1 MPKINFEV
9 LLPLWKKMYNT
20 TSIYVTKM
28 IFNTILGPQFKK
40 YLWWKQHMTNLQ
52 MVQFVAIMVHGFQLV
67 FYDDCDFPWQFAY
80 YIGAHAVLF
89 FGLFSE
95 FYIRTYF
102 KKAPEVKYQIFLA
115 QFFFT
120 SVTSEK
126 ERRTTTYLVI
136 LEDLGI
142 YFVPRRYRKFFI
154 GFFFDF
160 SGRRRQWKFSPKWN
174 PP

>member
-1 MPKINFEV
+1 
-9 LLPLWKKMYNT
+9 
-20 TSIYVTKM
+20 
-28 IFNTILGPQFKK
+28 
-40 YLWWKQHMTNLQ
+40 MTNLQ

-102 KKAPEVKYQIFLA
+102 KKAPEVKSQMFLA

-136 LEDLGI
+136 LEDLICVLI
-142 YFVPRRYRKFFI
+142 YFFPRRYRKLLLYLFHKDFFSI
-154 GFFFDF
+154 FQVGDAN
-160 SGRRRQWKFSPKWN
+160 GNLAQNGIHPKTE
-174 PP
+174 

>member
-1 MPKINFEV
+1 MIWRVFCNSISFLISDAQNKFWSTFTSME
-9 LLPLWKKMYNT
+9 KMYNT
-20 TSIYVTKM
+20 TLIYVLKM

-102 KKAPEVKYQIFLA
+102 KKVPKVKYQMFLA

-126 ERRTTTYLVI
+126 ERKTTYLSRHTWRF
-136 LEDLGI
+136 DLRTYI
-142 YFVPRRYRKFFI
+142 FF
-154 GFFFDF
+154 
-160 SGRRRQWKFSPKWN
+160 SSSV
-174 PP
+174 